1 MENVEVEILST
12 LTQENGRLLIKEDP
26 LITVVVG
33 KLNVNFENLF
43 GGKTPEFAKVIHQF
57 VNNDSKAFTKDFGPQ
72 ITQQVFFFICKTIK
86 IFKFFKIHKYRKFD
100 QLSSFLL
107 FLCYEICFSIF

>member
-72 ITQQVFFFICKTIK
+72 ITQQVFF
-86 IFKFFKIHKYRKFD
+86 
-100 QLSSFLL
+100 L
-107 FLCYEICFSIF
+107 FVKL